1 MRDVHADNLDNFIKS
16 DEDNKDDELGE
27 LINNYNYMI
36 SKMSKLVSDQYKY
49 GKAVKN
55 AELKALQSQINPH
68 FLYNTLDM
76 INWMSY
82 KNMNSEISTAV
93 KSLAKFYKLSLNK
106 GNDLTYIGDE
116 LDHVSLYVKIQNMR
130 YRNRISLEINIS
142 EEINNYLIPKI
153 TLQPIVENSISHGI
167 LAKGNV
173 NGKITISGDILND
186 EIYLNVYDDGIGIEK
201 EKLPLLLS
209 SEEIET
215 NGSGY
220 GLKNINQRLTLLYGE
235 SYGLSFNSTY
245 GYGTTV
251 TIKLPLINKT
261 ENDEIL

>member
-1 MRDVHADNLDNFIKS
+1 
-16 DEDNKDDELGE
+16 
-27 LINNYNYMI
+27 
-36 SKMSKLVSDQYKY
+36 
-49 GKAVKN
+49 
-55 AELKALQSQINPH
+55 
-68 FLYNTLDM
+68 
-76 INWMSY
+76 
-82 KNMNSEISTAV
+82 
-93 KSLAKFYKLSLNK
+93 
-106 GNDLTYIGDE
+106 
-116 LDHVSLYVKIQNMR
+116 MR